1 QRIIRIINNR
11 AVPAVQVL
19 PPLMPGYDKEYKGY
33 VFDVAQAKKLLAE
46 AGYPS
51 GFSTVLYANNTDPN
65 PRIAQAIQQDLAAIG
80 IKAELKTLAQ
90 STVIEAGGTKGQ
102 APLLWSGGMAWIA
115 DYPDPNDFYWPI
127 LSCASL
133 SPGTWNWAWYCNQR
147 VEKMVEEADALVQA
161 SQAAARE
168 AKYRDIYRA
177 VMQDA
182 PWIPIFLEKR
192 YTMHTVRI
200 GGWQLVAMYG
210 QHPGV
215 RAASRRFPRAIPAPQ
230 QLRGRGGRVRPRH
243 PAASAAVP
251 WNDRRRSRGNGTPLG
266 RATPRG
272 RRQHGYPRSHP
283 RVYAAAA
290 GEGARRAVL
299 GRRHACRAGR
309 RRSVRHSGGIADG
322 GYPEIYG
329 AETRQFA

>member
-1 QRIIRIINNR
+1 
-11 AVPAVQVL
+11 
-19 PPLMPGYDKEYKGY
+19 M
-33 VFDVAQAKKLLAE
+33 
-46 AGYPS
+46 
-51 GFSTVLYANNTDPN
+51 
-65 PRIAQAIQQDLAAIG
+65 
-80 IKAELKTLAQ
+80 KTLAQ

-182 PWIPIFLEKR
+182 PWIPIFHEKR

-200 GGWQLVAMYG
+200 GGSPLLFNDPIHIPVHYTE
-210 QHPGV
+210 V
-215 RAASRRFPRAIPAPQ
+215 RVVQ
-230 QLRGRGGRVRPRH
+230 
-243 PAASAAVP
+243 
-251 WNDRRRSRGNGTPLG
+251 
-266 RATPRG
+266 
-272 RRQHGYPRSHP
+272 
-283 RVYAAAA
+283 
-290 GEGARRAVL
+290 
-299 GRRHACRAGR
+299 
-309 RRSVRHSGGIADG
+309 
-322 GYPEIYG
+322 
-329 AETRQFA
+329 